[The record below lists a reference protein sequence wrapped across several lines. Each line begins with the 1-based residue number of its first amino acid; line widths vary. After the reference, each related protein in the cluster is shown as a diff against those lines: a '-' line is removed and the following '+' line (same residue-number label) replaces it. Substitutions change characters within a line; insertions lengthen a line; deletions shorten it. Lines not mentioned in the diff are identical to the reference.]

1 MAVHWLPRA
10 VHETRAGG
18 HAVTGGITD
27 LSKQPPPEAITT
39 EICIIGSGCGGATA
53 ARLLAEAGHEVV
65 VLEEGRD
72 LVGSER
78 TQRDGPMYDQLFM
91 DRGGRASHDLSVSV
105 LQGRVLGGGG
115 VVNTCDVVPIPEGV
129 LHHWA
134 TKYGL
139 EDFAPVRFKRFT
151 DDALGDLSAS
161 RIPESMVNPAN
172 NKLRQGAEGLGLRGE
187 VMMHNRVGCRGLG
200 TCMIGCP
207 VHAKRNPRMVALPK
221 AVEAGARIFT
231 RARAVKIGK
240 ASQEFKEITVR
251 TLDPRGYHEQSEL
264 RVRAKIVIV
273 AANAIAS
280 AQLLLRSGVGN
291 SHVGRNLTLQPQLPI
306 IGIFNETIAAFDGIP
321 QSYAVTEFE
330 EEDNAEFGLW
340 GYRIEGIMG
349 TPGIVSSLLPFS
361 GAAGMEGMAQY
372 DRMAA
377 SLLLAPDAPSG
388 QVEVARDGRLTI
400 RYDQRADHQERLRHA
415 AEMAARVYL
424 EAGAREVLLP
434 TTPPLVIRSAREAK
448 RAQELSF
455 APATAPMV
463 SAHQQGTVR
472 FAASERDGGADLN
485 GQVYGT
491 REVYVFDSS
500 GYPTSAASHTMTPI
514 IASSRML
521 TTKLLTRI

>member
-1 MAVHWLPRA
+1 MTGAV
-10 VHETRAGG
+10 
-18 HAVTGGITD
+18 TD
-27 LSKQPPPEAITT
+27 LSKEASPETITA
-39 EICIIGSGCGGATA
+39 EVCVVGSGCGGATA

-72 LVGSER
+72 VIGPER
-78 TQRDGPMYDQLFM
+78 TQRDGAMYDQLYM

-115 VVNTCDVVPIPEGV
+115 VINTCDVVPMPEGV
-129 LHHWA
+129 LHHWS

-139 EDFAPVRFKRFT
+139 QDFAPERFKRFE

-161 RIPESMVNPAN
+161 RIPESMVNTAN

-200 TCMIGCP
+200 TCLIGCP
-207 VHAKRNPRMVALPK
+207 IHAKRNPRMVALPK
-221 AVEAGARIFT
+221 AVAAGARIFT
-231 RARAVKIGK
+231 RARAVKIDK
-240 ASQEFKEITVR
+240 ANQELKDITVR
-251 TLDPRGYHEQSEL
+251 ALDPGGYHEQHEVQ
-264 RVRAKIVIV
+264 VRAKVVIV

-280 AQLLLRSGVGN
+280 AQLLLRSGIGN
-291 SHVGRNLTLQPQLPI
+291 SHVGQNLILQPQLPI
-306 IGIFNETIAAFDGIP
+306 IGIFDERIAAFDGIP

-330 EEDNAEFGLW
+330 EDDNSEFGLW

-349 TPGIVSSLLPFS
+349 TPGIVSTFLPFS
-361 GAAGMEGMAQY
+361 GAPGMEGMAQY
-372 DRMAA
+372 DRMAP

-388 QVEVARDGRLTI
+388 RVEVACDGRLTI
-400 RYDQRADHQERLRHA
+400 RYEQRQDHQQRLRHA
-415 AEMAARVYL
+415 VETAAKVYL
-424 EAGAREVLLP
+424 EAGAREVLVP
-434 TTPPLVIRSAREAK
+434 TAPPLTIRSALEA
-448 RAQELSF
+448 RQAQQLTF
-455 APATAPMV
+455 APATAPMI

-472 FAASERDGGADLN
+472 FAASERDGGADLD

-491 REVYVFDSS
+491 RDVYVFDSS
-500 GYPTSAASHTMTPI
+500 GYPTSASSHIMAPI